1 MRTRTLGTEKVS
13 AIGLGEMQLS
23 LADRPDEAQGIR
35 TIHAALDAGVTL
47 IDTADAYC
55 ADGSEMGHGERL
67 TAKALRSYKDT
78 AHVVVATKGGHT
90 RDARGGWDLDGSPA
104 YLRRACDAS
113 LAALG
118 VDVIDL
124 YQHHRPDPE
133 VPYAETLGALKEL
146 HGAGK
151 VRMLGLSNADPDQ
164 IRQGV
169 EILGD
174 ALVSV
179 QNQYAPDFRSSEP
192 ELELC
197 TELGLAFLPWGPLGG
212 AGRASRSAGNAF
224 SEVADEHGVSP
235 QQVALAWM
243 LAKSPAVI
251 PIPGSSR
258 PETITDS
265 AAAAELE
272 LTPEQRERLR

>member
-1 MRTRTLGTEKVS
+1 VRTRTLGTEKVG

-78 AHVVVATKGGHT
+78 AHVLVATKGGHT
-90 RDARGGWDLDGSPA
+90 RDARGGWHVDGSA
-104 YLRRACDAS
+104 GYLRRACDAS

-118 VDVIDL
+118 VETIDL
-124 YQHHRPDPE
+124 YQHHRPDPS
-133 VPYAETLGALKEL
+133 VPYAETLDALKEL
-146 HGAGK
+146 HEAGK
-151 VRMLGLSNADPDQ
+151 VRMVGLSNADPDQ

-169 EILGD
+169 EILGE

-197 TELGLAFLPWGPLGG
+197 TELGLAFLPWAPLGG

-224 SEVADEHGVSP
+224 TEVAAEHGVSA

-265 AAAAELE
+265 AAAADLE

>member
-1 MRTRTLGTEKVS
+1 VRTRTLGTKQVS

-23 LADRPDEAQGIR
+23 LAGRPDEAQGIR

-55 ADGSEMGHGERL
+55 ANGSEMGHGERL
-67 TAKALRSYKDT
+67 TAKALAAYKDI
-78 AHVVVATKGGHT
+78 ADVLVATKGGHT
-90 RDARGGWDLDGSPA
+90 RDARGGWHVDGSPE
-104 YLRRACDAS
+104 YLRKACDAS
-113 LAALG
+113 LANFG
-118 VDVIDL
+118 VDAIDL
-124 YQHHRPDPE
+124 YQHHRPDPK
-133 VPYAETLGALKEL
+133 VPYGETLGALKEL
-146 HGAGK
+146 HDAGK

-169 EILGD
+169 EVLGD

-179 QNQYAPDFRSSEP
+179 QNQYAPNFRSSEP
-192 ELELC
+192 ELGLC

-212 AGRASRSAGNAF
+212 AGKAGRSAGNAF
-224 SEVADEHGVSP
+224 TEVAEEQGVSP

-265 AAAAELE
+265 AAAADLE
-272 LTPEQRERLR
+272 LTPEDLRKLG

>member
-1 MRTRTLGTEKVS
+1 VRTRSIGTHQVG
-13 AIGLGEMQLS
+13 AVGLGEMQLS
-23 LADRPDEAQGIR
+23 VDGRPDEDQGVR

-55 ADGSEMGHGERL
+55 LNGSEMGHGERL
-67 TAKALRSYKDT
+67 TARALREYKDT
-78 AHVVVATKGGHT
+78 GHVLVATKGGHT
-90 RDARGGWDLDGSPA
+90 RDANGGWHTDGSPD

-118 VDVIDL
+118 VDAIDL
-124 YQHHRPDPE
+124 YQHHRPDPR
-133 VPYAETLGALKEL
+133 VPYEETLGALKEL
-146 HGAGK
+146 YEAGK
-151 VRMLGLSNADPDQ
+151 VRMVGLSNANPDQ

-169 EILGD
+169 AVLGD

-179 QNQYAPDFRSSEP
+179 QNQYAPNFRSSEP
-192 ELELC
+192 ELQLC
-197 TELGLAFLPWGPLGG
+197 SELGLAFLPWSPLGG
-212 AGRASRSAGNAF
+212 AGKASESAGKAF
-224 SEVADEHGVSP
+224 TAVAEEAGVSP

-258 PETITDS
+258 PQTIKDS
-265 AAAAELE
+265 AAAADLE
-272 LTPEQRERLR
+272 LTPEQLGRLH

>member
-1 MRTRTLGTEKVS
+1 VRTRTLGTEKVS

-23 LADRPDEAQGIR
+23 LAGRPDEAQGLR

-78 AHVVVATKGGHT
+78 AHVLVATKGGHT
-90 RDARGGWDLDGSPA
+90 RDARGDWHVDGSPA

-124 YQHHRPDPE
+124 YQHHRPDPK
-133 VPYAETLGALKEL
+133 VPYAETLAALKEL
-146 HGAGK
+146 HAVGK
-151 VRMLGLSNADPDQ
+151 VRMLGLSNASPEQ

-169 EILGD
+169 EILGA

-179 QNQYAPDFRSSEP
+179 QNRYAPDFRSSEP

-197 TELGLAFLPWGPLGG
+197 TGLGLAFLPWGPLGG

-265 AAAAELE
+265 AAAADLE
-272 LTPEQRERLR
+272 LTPEQLEKLR

>member
-1 MRTRTLGTEKVS
+1 VRTRTLGTEKVS

-23 LADRPDEAQGIR
+23 LAGRPDEDQGIR

-55 ADGSEMGHGERL
+55 KDDSDTGHGERL
-67 TAKALRSYKDT
+67 TAKALRGYKDT
-78 AHVVVATKGGHT
+78 EHVLVATKGGHT
-90 RDARGGWDLDGSPA
+90 RGPHGEWLVDGSPEH
-104 YLRRACDAS
+104 LRRACDAS

-124 YQHHRPDPE
+124 YQHHRPDPD
-133 VPYAETLGALKEL
+133 VPYEETLGALKEL
-146 HGAGK
+146 HEAGK

-169 EILGD
+169 EVLGN

-197 TELGLAFLPWGPLGG
+197 AELGLAFLPWGPLGG
-212 AGRASRSAGNAF
+212 AGRASRSAGTAF

-243 LAKSPAVI
+243 LARSPAVI

-258 PETITDS
+258 PETIVDS

-272 LTPEQRERLR
+272 LTPDQLARLR